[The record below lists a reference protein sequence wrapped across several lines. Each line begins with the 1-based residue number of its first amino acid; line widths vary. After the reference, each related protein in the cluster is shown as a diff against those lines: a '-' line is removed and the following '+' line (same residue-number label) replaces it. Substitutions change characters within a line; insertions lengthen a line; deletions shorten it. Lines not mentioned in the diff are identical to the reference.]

1 MPPTMSLVDPIFVPA
16 DRPDRVDK
24 AMKLGVDAVI
34 IDLEDAVAPANKPL
48 ARKAAAELLR
58 ETTPECAVYVR
69 VNGPGEPDLL
79 AADIEGLAPG
89 WPAVDGVVLPK
100 AESADHVRHLAG
112 LVPGK
117 RLVPIVETALGIEHA
132 ASIAAATPPGGTL
145 LFGPADLSAELGIVP
160 TADGLE
166 LLMARS
172 RVVMA
177 CAAAGLA
184 RPIDGPWL
192 NLDDETGL
200 EVSARHARRLGFA
213 GKTAIHPRQ
222 LPAIRAAFAADA
234 DEVAWARRVVAAF
247 EEAEGAGVGAVR
259 LADGTFVDAPVADR
273 ARSILRASG
282 ATGGVAGG

>member
-1 MPPTMSLVDPIFVPA
+1 MSLVDPIFVPA

-192 NLDDETGL
+192 NLTTRPGSKSPPATPAG
-200 EVSARHARRLGFA
+200 SASAARRPSTLASSRPSGRPSPPTPTRWP
-213 GKTAIHPRQ
+213 GPGGSSPPSRRR
-222 LPAIRAAFAADA
+222 RA
-234 DEVAWARRVVAAF
+234 
-247 EEAEGAGVGAVR
+247 
-259 LADGTFVDAPVADR
+259 P
-273 ARSILRASG
+273 ASG
-282 ATGGVAGG
+282 P

>member
-1 MPPTMSLVDPIFVPA
+1 MSKIDTST
-16 DRPDRVDK
+16 
-24 AMKLGVDAVI
+24 AMTEGI
-34 IDLEDAVAPANKPL
+34 
-48 ARKAAAELLR
+48 AALDWRA
-58 ETTPECAVYVR
+58 
-69 VNGPGEPDLL
+69 
-79 AADIEGLAPG
+79 
-89 WPAVDGVVLPK
+89 
-100 AESADHVRHLAG
+100 
-112 LVPGK
+112 
-117 RLVPIVETALGIEHA
+117 
-132 ASIAAATPPGGTL
+132 IAAAL
-145 LFGPADLSAELGIVP
+145 DLHGCAVVN
-160 TADGLE
+160 GLVAPE
-166 LLMARS
+166 TCDALAKGYDDEDAFRS

-200 EVSARHARRLGFA
+200 EVSARHARRLGFG